1 SVMSDAATHS
11 PAPALLKPAD
21 EVPHTTPISGNTE
34 NTPKTAV
41 ANTSAMKETPPAV
54 RQRRAMQTALHCSSP
69 SDSMLSPCTSKLFG
83 KKSKISSA
91 SAILR
96 SKQQAAIPL
105 NLNLSQSDD
114 DDKTGNNK

>member
-1 SVMSDAATHS
+1 SAMSDSVTQS
-11 PAPALLKPAD
+11 PAPAYLQPIKEA
-21 EVPHTTPISGNTE
+21 PHTTPISGNTE

-54 RQRRAMQTALHCSSP
+54 RTRRAMATALHCSSP

-105 NLNLSQSDD
+105 NLSQSEED
-114 DDKTGNNK
+114 DDKMESDK

>member
-1 SVMSDAATHS
+1 MSDTVAQS
-11 PAPALLKPAD
+11 PVPSSLQPIN
-21 EVPHTTPISGNTE
+21 EVPHTTPISSGNTE
-34 NTPKTAV
+34 NSPKTSV

-54 RQRRAMQTALHCSSP
+54 RQRRAMATALHCSSP

-105 NLNLSQSDD
+105 NLSQSEDE
-114 DDKTGNNK
+114 DKMDSDK

>member
-1 SVMSDAATHS
+1 TAMSDSATQS
-11 PAPALLKPAD
+11 PAPVHLQTIS

-54 RQRRAMQTALHCSSP
+54 RQRRAASNALHCSSP

-105 NLNLSQSDD
+105 NLSQSDE
-114 DDKTGNNK
+114 DDKTESDK